1 MQILF
6 TREILQNGRF
16 AYRTKLAANKRAGVA
31 GRQEG
36 SEGVGGWCIARGVA
50 ND

>member
-1 MQILF
+1 MEDS
-6 TREILQNGRF
+6 RAESN
-16 AYRTKLAANKRAGVA
+16 YRRTSGQASQDGKG
-31 GRQEG
+31 G